1 MPIFKVIILAIVQ
14 GLAELLP
21 VSSSAHVVVT
31 EKLMG
36 LDPSAPQMTLLLV
49 MLHTGT
55 MFAVIAYFWNQWKKT
70 YFSSSD
76 AFKRFAIRVIW
87 ATILTAVIGEVIKKL
102 IEKTLFHGAPKAE
115 IEDLFGRLDLIAPAL
130 AAVGVLILI
139 AGLLEKRRMG
149 AHPNVYGDSVTMRQ
163 AGWIGAIQGLC
174 LPFRGFSR
182 SGATISTGM
191 LTGASKERAER
202 FSFAL
207 AVVLTPPVVAREALR
222 LMKASHEAAAAGA
235 PIDLHGSVVTSLLGA
250 VFAFFAGLVALSWLS
265 SWLEEGRWYLFGIY
279 CLVASVVVFYL
290 HHTGY

>member
-235 PIDLHGSVVTSLLGA
+235 PIDLHGSLVTSLLGA
-250 VFAFFAGLVALSWLS
+250 VFAFFAGLVALRWLS

-290 HHTGY
+290 HHIGY